1 MFLVTTADQRFWK
14 TDDKILFLGEWC
26 KTFSQRSIWE
36 KLDYEV
42 LPYHW
47 DDRKQLYE
55 DYLYLDELYEQ
66 TLLQMRDILN
76 QIHGVTHSL
85 RYWRIIVGPWLYYFI
100 QILYDRYQS
109 ILTAINSNKVTN
121 TLISSY
127 SDMRS
132 LQKEFPWFVKDDCN
146 HYLYSRIIEFIGKM
160 PFDVVATGN
169 ISKPK
174 KQSYSIRHRFTT
186 KNILKKLIE
195 LYGKFIPDRFNQIVL
210 ISSYLQVLD
219 LIRLQ
224 LLLKQHP
231 YLLPPDVAVP
241 EKDIDLAIR
250 EKLYFTSAK
259 SEFETL
265 LGKMVKEQM
274 PLIYVEGYAEM
285 NKRSLKA
292 FPKNPKVIFTANAY
306 STNEGFKFWAAHH
319 VDRGVKLAGT
329 QHGGHYGT
337 GLWSSTDNHEIK
349 ISDIFYTWGW
359 KSDVYENTKPL
370 SAAKLNKAQNI
381 RFKKD
386 GRILIALMSMPR
398 YSYHLYSV
406 PVSASGMLAYFNDQ
420 YDFVRHLSKENQK
433 SLIVRVFPVDYGWD
447 QFARWNRKFPR
458 IECYEGSKSMFDQ
471 LNESRLFVSTYN
483 ATTYLETFAANF
495 PTVMFWNPCHWELNP
510 SAKSYFQELRHVGIL
525 HDTPE
530 SAAALVNQVS
540 HDPESWWN
548 QSEIQRAKDQ
558 FCFQFARTSDNWL
571 IEWKEELF
579 NLAENV

>member
-241 EKDIDLAIR
+241 EKDIQQR
-250 EKLYFTSAK
+250 
-259 SEFETL
+259 
-265 LGKMVKEQM
+265 
-274 PLIYVEGYAEM
+274 
-285 NKRSLKA
+285 
-292 FPKNPKVIFTANAY
+292 FP
-306 STNEGFKFWAAHH
+306 
-319 VDRGVKLAGT
+319 
-329 QHGGHYGT
+329 
-337 GLWSSTDNHEIK
+337 
-349 ISDIFYTWGW
+349 
-359 KSDVYENTKPL
+359 
-370 SAAKLNKAQNI
+370 
-381 RFKKD
+381 D
-386 GRILIALMSMPR
+386 GMI
-398 YSYHLYSV
+398 H
-406 PVSASGMLAYFNDQ
+406 PVSALKKTNIDDLKQALTESIWGEDVPKVNQAIITSA
-420 YDFVRHLSKENQK
+420 RHMEALEETAK
-433 SLIVRVFPVDYGWD
+433 SLVQAREGIEQNLSPEFIAIDLRTALEAMDLITGHNITEDILDAVFS
-447 QFARWNRKFPR
+447 KFC
-458 IECYEGSKSMFDQ
+458 IGK
-471 LNESRLFVSTYN
+471 
-483 ATTYLETFAANF
+483 
-495 PTVMFWNPCHWELNP
+495 
-510 SAKSYFQELRHVGIL
+510 
-525 HDTPE
+525 
-530 SAAALVNQVS
+530 
-540 HDPESWWN
+540 
-548 QSEIQRAKDQ
+548 
-558 FCFQFARTSDNWL
+558 
-571 IEWKEELF
+571 
-579 NLAENV
+579 